1 MVDNDGSYALSR
13 IISDDFGDSENRLS
27 VFSNPAQNQLRIA
40 LSGMDA
46 PVKANTFNGSDLLLI
61 EKTITDIDQIDIGKI
76 PAGIYTLKVT
86 DRKVNFIWPNNKCA
100 KVRYFQFKGIH
111 SLILL

>member
-27 VFSNPAQNQLRIA
+27 VFSNPAQNQLRVV

-46 PVKANTFNGSDLLLI
+46 PVKANTFNVSGLLLI
-61 EKTITDIDQIDIGKI
+61 EKAITDIDQIDIRKI
-76 PAGIYTLKVT
+76 PERIYTLKVT
-86 DRKVNFIWPNNKCA
+86 DGKVYFIWLNKYVCEGQ
-100 KVRYFQFKGIH
+100 VLSI
-111 SLILL
+111 